1 MAQSR
6 QLFYNKIR
14 RVYTRKRYTERI
26 VYEGSDFMKVQS
38 ITNDNTYDLIKS
50 GLEATNLRAK
60 TIANNMANINTK
72 NYKKFSVVFEENLKK
87 NDESNF
93 NLKRTNNAHYSSNST
108 SLKTTRAGHISDDDN
123 EYGRNINV
131 VQDNSTSMRTDGN
144 NVDLEVEKVNQ
155 AANTLKY
162 NALITSINNKFNNLK
177 TVIK

>member
-1 MAQSR
+1 M
-6 QLFYNKIR
+6 KI
-14 RVYTRKRYTERI
+14 
-26 VYEGSDFMKVQS
+26 QS

-72 NYKKFSVVFEENLKK
+72 NYKKFSVVFEENLK
-87 NDESNF
+87 NNEGSNF
-93 NLKRTNNAHYSSNST
+93 ALKRTNSDHYSSS
-108 SLKTTRAGHISDDDN
+108 SSGLKTTRTGHISDDSN
-123 EYGRNINV
+123 EYGKNINV
-131 VQDNSTSMRTDGN
+131 VQDNSTSIKADGN

-162 NALITSINNKFNNLK
+162 NALITSINNKFTNLK